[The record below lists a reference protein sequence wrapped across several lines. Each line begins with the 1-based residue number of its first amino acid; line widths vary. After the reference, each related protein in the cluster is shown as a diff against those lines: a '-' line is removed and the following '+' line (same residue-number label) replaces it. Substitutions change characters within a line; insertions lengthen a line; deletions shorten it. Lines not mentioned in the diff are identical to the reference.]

1 MILEYHNRQTFSHT
15 IAIQL
20 VRIFTFITYLIDYQ
34 ILTGILN
41 GSASLGSE
49 SGNNRGGIAAGL
61 SLKQNFQSEKIGETE
76 VLYNFNGLSEWQHF
90 NGVSMNQGCGTIGSD
105 SSSASSATPSQK
117 TDYYFRDSQIVSH

>member
-1 MILEYHNRQTFSHT
+1 
-15 IAIQL
+15 
-20 VRIFTFITYLIDYQ
+20 
-34 ILTGILN
+34 LTGILN

-105 SSSASSATPSQK
+105 SSSASSATASQK
-117 TDYYFRDSQIVSH
+117 TDYYFRDSQIVSHLDCIIEMGLLELHSHDPILITCGRDGLIKLWR

>member
-1 MILEYHNRQTFSHT
+1 LILEYHNRQTFNHT

-90 NGVSMNQGCGTIGSD
+90 NGVSMN
-105 SSSASSATPSQK
+105 
-117 TDYYFRDSQIVSH
+117 